1 MIHAALI
8 AIAGTVVAAAEA
20 PEPWYARASCM
31 HALEAVLS
39 ADFAAAEPKIRAIE
53 KSADTDDQACGVWL
67 RVSLAE
73 AQLAVGGRLPALLDY
88 RERMLSR
95 MGGFSKAKGGI
106 AKRFSDLELEARLR
120 RVRVLVDKNE
130 KGDALKEIQKVNEM
144 LEKRGGADANA
155 TLIYARAVT
164 DSAVGNSP
172 WALRTLMRM
181 AGVKGDAKLGR
192 EALESLEKSDT
203 VYKYDAMYLQ
213 HYFAI
218 GAPDGDFGKPAPHA
232 KKLVDK
238 FPTNPQFAIELAKD
252 LYAERKIDQAF
263 GIVSSFTAQ
272 LEKQPSLYSNQLRA
286 HLYLLSGQCAK
297 DLGKKELASRFALL
311 AEAQSYA
318 PLADEIDALKDD

>member
-8 AIAGTVVAAAEA
+8 IVASAVAADGAA
-20 PEPWYARASCM
+20 AEPWYARASCI
-31 HALEAVLS
+31 HALETVLS
-39 ADFAAAEPKIRAIE
+39 TDFAAAEPKIKAIE

-73 AQLAVGGRLPALLDY
+73 AQLAVGGRLPALLEY

-120 RVRVLVDKNE
+120 RVRVLVDKGE
-130 KGDALKEIQKVNEM
+130 KGDALKEIQKVNDM
-144 LEKRGGADANA
+144 LEKRGNAEPNA
-155 TLIYARAVT
+155 TLTYSRGVS

-192 EALESLEKSDT
+192 EALESLEKSGT

-213 HYFAI
+213 HYFAL

-232 KKLVDK
+232 KKLVEK

-252 LYAERKIDQAF
+252 LYAEKKIDQALDV
-263 GIVSSFTAQ
+263 VSTFLAQ

-286 HLYLLSGQCAK
+286 HLYLLSGRCAK
-297 DLGKKELASRFALL
+297 ELGKKELATHFALL

-318 PLADEIDALKDD
+318 PLADEIEALKDD